1 RAGGKV
7 LAQDEASS
15 VVYGMPRV
23 VTELRLVDEVH
34 SLSDMAAALVR
45 VARETAAP
53 QAVVQDS
60 REGIRCI
67 PVPPTVLASCRPPAA
82 PTRRT
87 PWPTPGFSACSAPC
101 S

>member
-1 RAGGKV
+1 VWGGDVVAVILTGMGMDGARGARKLKRAGGKV

-53 QAVVQDS
+53 
-60 REGIRCI
+60 
-67 PVPPTVLASCRPPAA
+67 
-82 PTRRT
+82 
-87 PWPTPGFSACSAPC
+87 
-101 S
+101 